1 MTIKVN
7 CAKCGKEFDLDDKW
21 KGFAE
26 KFPERLTC
34 MECKNGAKKDVTT
47 AYKNTE
53 KPASYEKKASA
64 HKKANSAPVP
74 PGVNASDFRKAYDE
88 LTAEFSDVLDDVKD
102 YLGGWTSTI
111 VINRSR
117 KFYGL

>member
-1 MTIKVN
+1 MTIKVQ

-26 KFPERLTC
+26 KFPERITC
-34 MECKNGAKKDVTT
+34 MDCKDGAKKNVST

-53 KPASYEKKASA
+53 KPASYAKKAGTY
-64 HKKANSAPVP
+64 KTANSSGSNEVDA
-74 PGVNASDFRKAYDE
+74 AMFRKAYDE
-88 LTAEFSDVLDDVKD
+88 LTAEFSDVLDDVKE

-117 KFYGL
+117 K

>member
-1 MTIKVN
+1 MTIKVQ
-7 CAKCGKEFDLDDKW
+7 CAKCGKEFELDDKW

-34 MECKNGAKKDVTT
+34 IDCKDGAKKSVTT

-53 KPASYEKKASA
+53 KPASYAKKAGTYKSQSA
-64 HKKANSAPVP
+64 SVSSEVDAAM
-74 PGVNASDFRKAYDE
+74 FRKAYDE
-88 LTAEFSDVLDDVKD
+88 LTAEFSDVLDDVRE

-117 KFYGL
+117 K

>member
-1 MTIKVN
+1 MTIKVQ
-7 CAKCGKEFDLDDKW
+7 CAKCGKEFNLDDKW

-34 MECKNGAKKDVTT
+34 IDCKDGAKKNVST

-53 KPASYEKKASA
+53 KPTSYTKKAGSYKTA
-64 HKKANSAPVP
+64 STSNSNE
-74 PGVNASDFRKAYDE
+74 VNAAMFRKAYDE
-88 LTAEFSDVLDDVKD
+88 LTAEFSDILDDVKE

-117 KFYGL
+117 K

>member
-1 MTIKVN
+1 MTIKVH
-7 CAKCGKEFDLDDKW
+7 CAKCGCEFDLDDKW

-34 MECKNGAKKDVTT
+34 MSCKNEAKENVST

-53 KPASYEKKASA
+53 KPASYT
-64 HKKANSAPVP
+64 KKANSYKSSNLSSSNEVDA
-74 PGVNASDFRKAYDE
+74 AMFRKAYDE
-88 LTAEFSDVLDDVKD
+88 LTAEFSDVLDDVKE

-117 KFYGL
+117 K